1 MNAMSAPE
9 PVAPPRCYAHP
20 DRAAG
25 SVCRRCGRPI
35 CPDCMRE
42 APVGWQCPSCVR
54 EGARTS
60 PVVRWQPSRSPG
72 SMGRL
77 GRTRITPVVI
87 GLILVNVV
95 AYLYEQRHLTF
106 GFEAKYFLVPAL
118 VHTHWYS
125 LITSAFLHANGMHI
139 LLNMVSL
146 AIVGPPVEAEMGKV
160 RFLAL
165 YLLAAV
171 GGSVGFYLLAPPD
184 TAGVGASGAIFG
196 LMGAY
201 LVIARLRGW
210 ETRTILVLLVV
221 NALYSFSGGIAW
233 QDHLGGLVT
242 GSLVALGLMWTPGHR
257 RSAGPSD
264 MAQVV
269 QGLAVV
275 IAGAVV
281 LGLLVQIPPGHVNL

>member
-25 SVCRRCGRPI
+25 SICRRCGRPI

-60 PVVRWQPSRSPG
+60 PVARWQPSRSPG

-201 LVIARLRGW
+201 LVIAKLRGW

-242 GSLVALGLMWTPGHR
+242 GSLVALGLMWTPGYR
-257 RSAGPSD
+257 RSARPSD